1 MKCFKYIR
9 KILIIL
15 EVLAAIALA
24 AVLCFTSI
32 DSSVKAGLLMGIAFF
47 FGIFYLLDYLHN
59 RYLDDMLE
67 QLTFLIEELVGNQE
81 VHVFSELEDT
91 LLSRLQHQL
100 LKLRSILIKQNQ
112 LLDHEKKQIK
122 ALISDISHQI
132 KTPVASA
139 NTFVQLLN
147 DDTLS
152 EDERKEYIAILQ
164 ISLEKLTFLV
174 NSLVKMSRLESGI
187 IALKPEKN
195 SLNDII
201 LQAVKSVY
209 SKAKAK
215 DITIVF
221 DCEEDYKLYLDF
233 NWTTEAIT
241 NILDNAVKYTQ
252 NGGTVRLNITEYASY
267 LRLDIT
273 DNGIGIPE
281 EEQAQIFNRFYRGK
295 YSAGVDG
302 VGIGLYL
309 TRDIMSK
316 QKGYIKVISDE
327 TGTTFA
333 LFFRLRL
340 EED

>member
-1 MKCFKYIR
+1 MKHFKYIR

-15 EVLAAIALA
+15 EVMIAIALA
-24 AVLCFTSI
+24 IVLCFIPI
-32 DSSVKAGLLMGIAFF
+32 DIFVKAGLLVGVAIFF
-47 FGIFYLLDYLHN
+47 LVFYLLDHLHN

-67 QLTFLIEELVGNQE
+67 ELTFLIEELVGKQE
-81 VHVFSELEDT
+81 VKVFSELEDT

-100 LKLRSILIKQNQ
+100 LKLRSILITQNK
-112 LLDHEKKQIK
+112 LLDSEKKQIK

-152 EDERKEYIAILQ
+152 EEERKEYIAILQ
-164 ISLEKLTFLV
+164 LSLEKLTFLV

-187 IALKPEKN
+187 ISLKQEKN

-215 DITIVF
+215 DIMLVF
-221 DCEEDYKLYLDF
+221 DCEQDYTLYLDF
-233 NWTTEAIT
+233 NWTAEAVT
-241 NILDNAVKYTQ
+241 NVLDNAVKYTPS
-252 NGGTVRLNITEYASY
+252 GGVVDLKITEYPSY
-267 LRLDIT
+267 LRLDVS

-281 EEQAQIFNRFYRGK
+281 EEQAKIFGRFYRGK
-295 YSAGVDG
+295 QSAGVDG

-309 TRDIMSK
+309 TRDIVNK
-316 QKGYIKVISDE
+316 QNGYIKVASDE
-327 TGTTFA
+327 KGTTFS
-333 LFFRLRL
+333 LFLKKFR
-340 EED
+340 EQ